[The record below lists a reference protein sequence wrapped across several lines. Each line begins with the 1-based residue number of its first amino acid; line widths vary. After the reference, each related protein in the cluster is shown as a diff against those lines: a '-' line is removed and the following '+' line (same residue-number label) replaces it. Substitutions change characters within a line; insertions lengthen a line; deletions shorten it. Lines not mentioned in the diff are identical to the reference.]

1 MTDLIRGFVDRF
13 GRSNAEGMRVLVEVF
28 PGLAE
33 LASSCLGKHRTAP
46 SKPGQWSSVVPHLV
60 VFHPFCSV

>member
-1 MTDLIRGFVDRF
+1 MTDLIRDFVDRF
-13 GRSNAEGMRVLVEVF
+13 DRSNAEGMRAPVEVF

-46 SKPGQWSSVVPHLV
+46 SKPGR
-60 VFHPFCSV
+60 